1 MNVDWLNSASQR
13 DIDQFKSVCNQL
25 LSRTYVVRTLYRPNK
40 GRVAYPGYSFFSIH
54 YEQVRDYLG
63 LVDIGKLRERER
75 LEPWPDSLAKKVE
88 TENDLARSY
97 IDYLLGRVVCCSH
110 VDQLRRS
117 KTATHTGITTKHDTP
132 TDIQWIF
139 MRIFWTYWTNYCINI
154 KCYSLPKHGI
164 QEVSGSIPLISTTSP
179 ENHWLNSD
187 KELIRLSTVS

>member
-40 GRVAYPGYSFFSIH
+40 GRVTNPDYTFLSIH

-117 KTATHTGITTKHDTP
+117 KTATHTGITTKHYAL
-132 TDIQWIF
+132 TD
-139 MRIFWTYWTNYCINI
+139 M
-154 KCYSLPKHGI
+154 
-164 QEVSGSIPLISTTSP
+164 
-179 ENHWLNSD
+179 
-187 KELIRLSTVS
+187 

>member
-13 DIDQFKSVCNQL
+13 DIDQFKSVCNRL
-25 LSRTYVVRTLYRPNK
+25 LSRTYVVRTLYRPDK
-40 GRVAYPGYSFFSIH
+40 GRVTNPDYTFLSIH

-117 KTATHTGITTKHDTP
+117 KTATHTGITTKHYAL
-132 TDIQWIF
+132 TDMQWIF
-139 MRIFWTYWTNYCINI
+139 LRF
-154 KCYSLPKHGI
+154 
-164 QEVSGSIPLISTTSP
+164 SGLIG
-179 ENHWLNSD
+179 
-187 KELIRLSTVS
+187 LIIA

>member
-13 DIDQFKSVCNQL
+13 DIDQFKSVCNRL
-25 LSRTYVVRTLYRPNK
+25 LSRTYVVRTLYRPDK
-40 GRVAYPGYSFFSIH
+40 GRVTNPDYTFLSIH

-117 KTATHTGITTKHDTP
+117 KTATHTGITTKHYAL
-132 TDIQWIF
+132 TD
-139 MRIFWTYWTNYCINI
+139 M
-154 KCYSLPKHGI
+154 
-164 QEVSGSIPLISTTSP
+164 
-179 ENHWLNSD
+179 
-187 KELIRLSTVS
+187 

>member
-40 GRVAYPGYSFFSIH
+40 GRVANPDYTFLSIH

-63 LVDIGKLRERER
+63 LVDIRKLRERER

-117 KTATHTGITTKHDTP
+117 KTATHTGITTKHYAL
-132 TDIQWIF
+132 TD
-139 MRIFWTYWTNYCINI
+139 M
-154 KCYSLPKHGI
+154 
-164 QEVSGSIPLISTTSP
+164 
-179 ENHWLNSD
+179 
-187 KELIRLSTVS
+187 